1 MQISA
6 DQRLA
11 RLATRHL
18 LTGKQAADPVEA
30 AAAMVGL
37 HATDPATVILS
48 ALARMRSPSVAAIE
62 KALYVDR
69 TLLRLLGMRR
79 TMFTA
84 PRDLAAV
91 IQASST
97 RAIAVR
103 ERRLAIKMIEEGGVA
118 SDGAAWLKEA
128 EEATLAALA
137 ELGEATAAEI
147 SAAVPMMRAKV
158 MLAAGSAYAAEQSV
172 STRVLFV
179 LASDGRIARGRPKG
193 SWISSQVRW
202 STMDYWLPGGLADLP
217 VDEARVELVRRW
229 LTAFGPGT
237 PADIKWWTGWT
248 LGEVRKA
255 LAALGAVEVDLDGA
269 TGALLPGDVARVK
282 APAKPWV
289 ALLPALDPTVMGWQS
304 RRWYLG
310 PHIPAL
316 FDRNGNAGPTVWC
329 HGRVVGGWAQRK
341 DGEIV
346 WRMLEDVGSD
356 AVAAVED
363 AAARLHG
370 HLEGVRVTPRF
381 RTPLEQELTR

>member
-1 MQISA
+1 
-6 DQRLA
+6 
-11 RLATRHL
+11 
-18 LTGKQAADPVEA
+18 
-30 AAAMVGL
+30 
-37 HATDPATVILS
+37 
-48 ALARMRSPSVAAIE
+48 
-62 KALYVDR
+62 
-69 TLLRLLGMRR
+69 
-79 TMFTA
+79 
-84 PRDLAAV
+84 
-91 IQASST
+91 
-97 RAIAVR
+97 
-103 ERRLAIKMIEEGGVA
+103 MIEEGGVA

-147 SAAVPMMRAKV
+147 SAAVPMMGRKV
-158 MLAAGSAYAAEQSV
+158 TLAAGKSYAAEQSV

-179 LASDGRIARGRPKG
+179 LAADGRIARGRPKG

-202 STMDYWLPGGLADLP
+202 STMEHWLPGGLADLP

-229 LTAFGPGT
+229 LATFGPGT
-237 PADIKWWTGWT
+237 PADLKWWTGWT

-255 LAALGAVEVDLDGA
+255 LAALDVVEVELDGA
-269 TGALLPGDVARVK
+269 TGVLLPGDLAPVK

-289 ALLPALDPTVMGWQS
+289 TLLPALDPTVMGWQA
-304 RRWYLG
+304 RQWYLG

-346 WRMLEDVGSD
+346 WRMLEDVG
-356 AVAAVED
+356 AEATAAVEV
-363 AAARLHG
+363 AAARLHTFM
-370 HLEGVRVTPRF
+370 EGVRVTPRF

>member
-1 MQISA
+1 MRIGT

-48 ALARMRSPSVAAIE
+48 ALARMRTPSVAAIE
-62 KALYVDR
+62 RALYVDR

-91 IQASST
+91 IQSSST

-103 ERRLAIKMIEEGGVA
+103 ERRLAIKMIEEGGIA
-118 SDGAAWLKEA
+118 ADGAAWLKEA
-128 EEATLAALA
+128 EEATVAALA

-147 SAAVPMMRAKV
+147 SAAVPMIRAKV
-158 MLAAGSAYAAEQSV
+158 TMAAGKSYTAEQSI

-217 VDEARVELVRRW
+217 VAEAQAELVRRW
-229 LTAFGPGT
+229 LKAFGPGT

-255 LAALGAVEVDLDGA
+255 LAAIGAVEVDLDGV
-269 TGALLPGDVARVK
+269 TGAVLPDDLTPVR

-289 ALLPALDPTVMGWQS
+289 TLLPALDPTVMGWQA
-304 RRWYLG
+304 RQWYLG

-346 WRMLEDVGSD
+346 WRMLEDVGTET
-356 AVAAVED
+356 VAAVER
-363 AAARLHG
+363 AAARLHTFM
-370 HLEGVRVTPRF
+370 EGVRVTPRF
-381 RTPLEQELTR
+381 RTPLEQELSG